1 MIDSET
7 LRHIVSKY
15 ELEQEKIT
23 SFLADGNAKTYEQY
37 RELCGQLRGLDIA
50 ITVISDLA
58 KSLEDNDD

>member
-7 LRHIVSKY
+7 LRYVVSKY
-15 ELEQEKIT
+15 EGEQARIT
-23 SFLADGNAKTYEQY
+23 SFLAEGNAKTYEQY

-50 ITVISDLA
+50 TTVISDLA

>member
-7 LRHIVSKY
+7 LRYIVSKY
-15 ELEQEKIT
+15 ELEQEKVT
-23 SFLADGNAKTYEQY
+23 AFLADGNAKTYEQY

-58 KSLEDNDD
+58 KSLEDDDD